1 MTGLQ
6 KGLIAG
12 GVILVVGAVVAASVL
27 VKGKPKGTEVYMATA
42 TKKDLSSV
50 VTATGKIEA
59 RTKVNV
65 QSSVIGEIVKLP
77 VKEGDLVT
85 AIDHLRQAVDQN
97 PRYSAAWKAL
107 GEAHARAGSTSRAA
121 EVYERGIQAAREAG
135 DIQAAKEMDVFLRR
149 LRKPRPGS

>member
-1 MTGLQ
+1 
-6 KGLIAG
+6 
-12 GVILVVGAVVAASVL
+12 
-27 VKGKPKGTEVYMATA
+27 MALRRNLELMLERGQDSPLLRFA
-42 TKKDLSSV
+42 L
-50 VTATGKIEA
+50 GQEC
-59 RTKVNV
+59 
-65 QSSVIGEIVKLP
+65 L
-77 VKEGDLVT
+77 KEGDLVT

-121 EVYERGIQAAREAG
+121 EVYERGIRAAREAG